1 MLLSWFYY
9 IAYSKLLTWFCY
21 LLTVPNPVRNLMA
34 RPESTTSVKVQWS
47 HPEGH
52 RPYFTYRIQT
62 STRAELVFNTSSIVV
77 TGLDPGTQYSF
88 NVKAVAAEGSHS
100 TTQET
105 FSYTSKSLCSVVVK
119 PFHVNK

>member
-1 MLLSWFYY
+1 
-9 IAYSKLLTWFCY
+9 
-21 LLTVPNPVRNLMA
+21 MA
-34 RPESTTSVKVQWS
+34 RLEPTTSVKVQWSQS

-62 STRAELVFNTSSIVV
+62 SNPTGAELVVNTSSIVV